1 MVSNQFLEDQKF
13 MLRALQLAKLGG
25 SSVFPNPLVGA
36 VIVYNNKII
45 GEGYHQIF
53 GEAHAEINAINSV
66 ENKDLIPNSTIYV
79 TLEPCAHFGKTPPCA
94 NRLVEE
100 KFKRIVVA
108 CKDPFSKVAGKGF
121 DIISKAQI
129 ELTIGIC
136 EKEAI
141 ELNKRFF
148 TFHQKKRPYVILKW
162 AESVDGFIDI
172 DRDNNIETKINW
184 ISTPTTQ
191 VLTHKWRTEE
201 AAILV
206 GWKTIENDNPSLTSR
221 AFKGRNPIRIVLDPN
236 DRLNENRVVLSD
248 NQTVYILSKNKE
260 ISIGN
265 KHWIR
270 INDYSVKTILKCL
283 HSLNIMS
290 VIIEG
295 GSTTHQQFIDD
306 NLWDEARIIIGK
318 EKITKG
324 TKSAVLKN
332 NLLLREYQSSTDTIK
347 EFICLN

>member
-1 MVSNQFLEDQKF
+1 MNSNQLLEDQKF

-25 SSVFPNPLVGA
+25 SSVFPNPFVGA

-45 GEGYHQIF
+45 GEGYHQKF
-53 GEAHAEINAINSV
+53 GEAHAEIKAINSV
-66 ENKDLIPNSTIYV
+66 ENKELIPFSTIYV

-121 DIISKAQI
+121 DIISSAKI
-129 ELTIGIC
+129 DLTIGVC

-148 TFHQKKRPYVILKW
+148 TFHQKKRPFIILKW
-162 AESVDGFIDI
+162 AESKDGFIDI
-172 DRDNNIETKINW
+172 DRENKNVAQVNW

-201 AAILV
+201 AGILV

-221 AFKGRNPIRIVLDPN
+221 VYEGSNPIRIVLDPYDKLKGN
-236 DRLNENRVVLSD
+236 KNIFSD
-248 NQTVYILSKNKE
+248 NHLVYILTKNKE
-260 ISIGN
+260 NSIGN
-265 KHWIR
+265 KHWIKV
-270 INDYSVKTILKCL
+270 NNYSVKTILECL

-295 GSTTHQQFIDD
+295 GSTTHQQFIDE

-318 EKITKG
+318 DKFKMG
-324 TKSAVLKN
+324 TRAAVLNN
-332 NLLLREYQSSTDTIK
+332 NLLVKEYESSTDKIK